1 MYIYLSVLAFSVS
14 ISCLFFPFVI
24 GCRCPGVRS
33 SSEKSTI
40 FCSDIRPEV
49 EPRKF
54 GLCKPCYFPSYPLCP
69 RYQDFEQRI
78 SRYIVTSF
86 AVNVTLEVADIYDS
100 SEKSTIFC
108 SDIRPEVEPRKFGLC
123 KPCYFPSYP
132 LCPRYQDFEQRIS
145 RYIVTSF
152 AVNVTLEVADIY
164 DLITRLNL
172 VGLST
177 IKEFFLERRELFLR
191 TA

>member
-40 FCSDIRPEV
+40 FCADIRPEV

-54 GLCKPCYFPSYPLCP
+54 GLCKPCYFASYPLCP

-86 AVNVTLEVADIYDS
+86 AVNVTLEVA
-100 SEKSTIFC
+100 
-108 SDIRPEVEPRKFGLC
+108 V
-123 KPCYFPSYP
+123 
-132 LCPRYQDFEQRIS
+132 
-145 RYIVTSF
+145 
-152 AVNVTLEVADIY
+152 IY

-172 VGLST
+172 AGLST